1 MIIMKKITTLVAA
14 FAAAT
19 VASADI
25 SVNFAAS
32 GVSGVLKAGETAPG
46 ASTVLSAGNLVQLVW
61 SASNTGY
68 QSDDLGLS
76 LVGSGETILATT
88 TTSFGGNFNG
98 GGGVYGDADVGD
110 VDINTGYF
118 FARVFDS
125 ATPVKDAYFLEMGI
139 EGSALTEYSSLD
151 AGTVYSGSLNDIGFV
166 AVDAQGTQVIPE
178 PATIGLLGIAGAGL
192 YAARRKTYA

>member
-1 MIIMKKITTLVAA
+1 MKKITTLVAA

-32 GVSGVLKAGETAPG
+32 GSGLLLAGATAPSG
-46 ASTVLSAGNLVQLVW
+46 STVLGAGNLVQLVW

-76 LVGSGETILATT
+76 LVGAGETILATT
-88 TTSFGGNFNG
+88 TTTFGGNFNAG
-98 GGGVYGDADVGD
+98 SGVYGDADVGD

-139 EGSALTEYSSLD
+139 EGSSLTEYSNLD
-151 AGTVYSGSLNDIGFV
+151 AGSVYSDSLNDIGFT
-166 AVDAQGTQVIPE
+166 AIDAQGTQVIPE

>member
-1 MIIMKKITTLVAA
+1 MKKITTLVAA

-32 GVSGVLKAGETAPG
+32 GSGLLKAGETAPG
-46 ASTVLSAGNLVQLVW
+46 GSTVLVAGNLVQLVW
-61 SASNTGY
+61 SASNAGY

-76 LVGSGETILATT
+76 LVGAGETILATT
-88 TTSFGGNFNG
+88 ITTFGGNFNDG
-98 GGGVYGDADVGD
+98 SGVYGDSDVGGA
-110 VDINTGYF
+110 DINTGYF

-125 ATPVKDAYFLEMGI
+125 AAPVANAYFLEMGI
-139 EGSALTEYSSLD
+139 EGSSLTEYSNLD
-151 AGTVYSGSLNDIGFV
+151 AGSVYSDSLNDIGFT
-166 AVDAQGTQVIPE
+166 AIDAQDTQVIPE

-192 YAARRKTYA
+192 YAARRKTYS

>member
-1 MIIMKKITTLVAA
+1 MKKITTLVAA

-32 GVSGVLKAGETAPG
+32 GTGLLLAGETVPG
-46 ASTVLSAGNLVQLVW
+46 GSTVLGAGNLVQLVW

-68 QSDDLGLS
+68 QSDDLDLS
-76 LVGSGETILATT
+76 LANAGETILATT
-88 TTSFGGNFNG
+88 TTTFGGNFNAG
-98 GGGVYGDADVGD
+98 SGVYGDADVGG

-125 ATPVKDAYFLEMGI
+125 AAPVANAYFLEMGI
-139 EGSALTEYSSLD
+139 EGSSLTEYSNLD
-151 AGTVYSGSLNDIGFV
+151 AGSVYSDSLNDIGFT
-166 AVDAQGTQVIPE
+166 AIDFQDTQVIPE

>member
-1 MIIMKKITTLVAA
+1 MKKITTLVAA

-32 GVSGVLKAGETAPG
+32 GTGLLLAGETVPG
-46 ASTVLSAGNLVQLVW
+46 GSTVLGAGNLVQLVW

-68 QSDDLGLS
+68 QSDDLDLS
-76 LVGSGETILATT
+76 LANAGETILATT
-88 TTSFGGNFNG
+88 TTTFGGNFNAG
-98 GGGVYGDADVGD
+98 SGVYGDADVGG

-125 ATPVKDAYFLEMGI
+125 AAPVANAYFLEMGI
-139 EGSALTEYSSLD
+139 EGSSLTEYSNLD
-151 AGTVYSGSLNDIGFV
+151 AGSVYSDSLNDIGFT
-166 AVDAQGTQVIPE
+166 AIDAQGTQVIPE

>member
-1 MIIMKKITTLVAA
+1 MKKITTLVAA

-32 GVSGVLKAGETAPG
+32 GTGLLIEG
-46 ASTVLSAGNLVQLVW
+46 ATFPPTGSTILGAGNLVQLVW
-61 SASNTGY
+61 SDSNAGY

-76 LVGSGETILATT
+76 LVAAGETILATT
-88 TTSFGGNFNG
+88 TTSIGGNFNAG
-98 GGGVYGDADVGD
+98 SGVYGDADVGG
-110 VDINTGYF
+110 VDINNGYF

-125 ATPVKDAYFLEMGI
+125 AAPVANAYFLEMGI
-139 EGSALTEYSSLD
+139 EGSSLTEYSNLD
-151 AGTVYSGSLNDIGFV
+151 AGSVYSDSLNDIGFT
-166 AVDAQGTQVIPE
+166 AIDFQDTQVIPE

>member
-1 MIIMKKITTLVAA
+1 MKKITTLVAA

-32 GVSGVLKAGETAPG
+32 GSGLLLAGETAPSG
-46 ASTVLSAGNLVQLVW
+46 STVLGAGNLVQLVW
-61 SASNTGY
+61 SASNAGY
-68 QSDDLGLS
+68 QSDNLGLS
-76 LVGSGETILATT
+76 LVGAGETILATAT
-88 TTSFGGNFNG
+88 TTFGGNFNAG
-98 GGGVYGDADVGD
+98 SGVYGDSDVGGA
-110 VDINTGYF
+110 DINTGYF

-125 ATPVKDAYFLEMGI
+125 ATPVANAYFLEMGI
-139 EGSALTEYSSLD
+139 EGSSLTEYSNLD
-151 AGTVYSGSLNDIGFV
+151 AGSVYSDSLNDIGFT
-166 AVDAQGTQVIPE
+166 AIDAQGTRVIPE

>member
-1 MIIMKKITTLVAA
+1 MKKITTLVAA

-32 GVSGVLKAGETAPG
+32 GSGLLKAGETAPG
-46 ASTVLSAGNLVQLVW
+46 GSTVLVAGNLVQLVW
-61 SASNTGY
+61 SASNAGY

-76 LVGSGETILATT
+76 LVGAGETILATT
-88 TTSFGGNFNG
+88 ITTFGGNFNDG
-98 GGGVYGDADVGD
+98 SGVYGDSDVGGA
-110 VDINTGYF
+110 DINTGYF

-125 ATPVKDAYFLEMGI
+125 AAPVANAYFLEMGI
-139 EGSALTEYSSLD
+139 EGSSLTEYSNLD
-151 AGTVYSGSLNDIGFV
+151 AGSVYSDSLNDIGFT
-166 AVDAQGTQVIPE
+166 AIDAQDTQVIPE

>member
-1 MIIMKKITTLVAA
+1 MKKITTLVAA

-32 GVSGVLKAGETAPG
+32 GSGLLLAGETAPSG
-46 ASTVLSAGNLVQLVW
+46 STVLGAGNLVQLVW
-61 SASNTGY
+61 SASNAGY

-76 LVGSGETILATT
+76 LVGAGETILATAT
-88 TTSFGGNFNG
+88 TTFGGNFNAG
-98 GGGVYGDADVGD
+98 SGVYGDSDVGGA
-110 VDINTGYF
+110 DINTGYF

-125 ATPVKDAYFLEMGI
+125 ATPVADAYFLEMGI
-139 EGSALTEYSSLD
+139 EGSSLTEYSNLD
-151 AGTVYSGSLNDIGFV
+151 AGSVYSDSLNDIGFT
-166 AVDAQGTQVIPE
+166 AIDAQGTRVIPE